1 MKTKM
6 LFFGAIFIAFVTNL
20 YASHTHLY
28 LEDIQT
34 NPSFYYCS
42 TEYDSLIIHR
52 PENGNTDPI
61 WETPDIELIEDQ
73 DSVIVLSS
81 DQNGHWCF
89 YSEETEFIDFFIYF
103 VDPAYEPGNFEDL
116 NICTFSFSRILD
128 AQNTE
133 SYSTYLWSTGQTTRT
148 ISVDVP
154 DTYTVTITNACG
166 DEIFSKTITQGN
178 PNAPNLGSDQ
188 EFCLGESTT
197 LDPQSINVTSTL
209 WSTGATTSEIIVSE
223 SGSYWVHIEDEN
235 GCNGRDTINITI
247 IQTPS
252 QEILLATINTDP
264 LDPNYG
270 NNMITWEVDPLLVNS
285 IDSVYIYRE
294 MGTNNYVLVGGT
306 EYTDEEWSDEVNSI
320 AHAWKYKISL
330 VGDPC
335 GESVSSSSVQTIH
348 SWVSEFGGNY
358 TIQWDPY
365 VVDAKTTVTW
375 YKILSGNELNTLTVR
390 DSVSGSLHSVTLPST
405 TDSIFVV
412 GAELN
417 GAKSFNGLALSNKT
431 PNPTVTRVTTKTIAP
446 IFLIYPNPAFS
457 ELNIDI
463 GHEDFQ
469 IEVSTMLG
477 QVVLTEYNV
486 KTLNVSPLPQGIYII
501 SVSADGIVTKK
512 KFVKN

>member
-6 LFFGAIFIAFVTNL
+6 LFFGAIFIVLVNNL

-28 LEDIQT
+28 LEDTQT

-52 PENGNTDPI
+52 PENGNTNPI
-61 WETPDIELIEDQ
+61 WETPDVELIESQ

-81 DQNGHWCF
+81 DPNGHWCF

-103 VDPAYEPGNFEDL
+103 VSPAYEPANFEDL

-128 AQNTE
+128 AQN
-133 SYSTYLWSTGQTTRT
+133 YQYATYLWSTGQTTRT
-148 ISVDVP
+148 ISVDAP
-154 DTYTVTITNACG
+154 GTYTVTITNTCG
-166 DEIFSKTITQGN
+166 DMVFSKTITQNN
-178 PNAPNLGSDQ
+178 PNAPNLGPDQ
-188 EFCLGESTT
+188 EFCLGETT
-197 LDPQSINVTSTL
+197 ILDPQSTDVIYTL
-209 WSTGATTSEIIVSE
+209 WSTGSEDSQLVVEE
-223 SGSYWVHIEDEN
+223 SGTYWVHIEDEN
-235 GCNGRDTINITI
+235 GCNGRDTISITI

-264 LDPNYG
+264 LDPKYG
-270 NNMITWEVDPLLVNS
+270 NNMITWNVDPLLVTD
-285 IDSVYIYRE
+285 IDSLYIYRE
-294 MGTNNYVLVGGT
+294 MGTNNYVLIGGT
-306 EYTDEEWSDEVNSI
+306 EYENGEWSDEVNSI

-335 GESVSSSSVQTIH
+335 GESVFSSSVQTIH
-348 SWVSEFGGNY
+348 SWVSEYQGNY

-365 VVDAKTTVTW
+365 IVDSKTTVIW
-375 YKILSGNELNTLTVR
+375 YKILSGNGLNELTVR
-390 DSVSGSLHSVTLPST
+390 DSVSGSLTSVTLPST

-417 GAKSFNGLALSNKT
+417 GAKSFSGLALSNKT
-431 PNPTVTRVTTKTIAP
+431 HNPTVTRISTEVIAP
-446 IFLIYPNPAFS
+446 TFLLYPNPAS
-457 ELNIDI
+457 NELNIDI

-469 IEVSTMLG
+469 IEVSTLLG

-486 KTLNVSPLPQGIYII
+486 KTLNISSLPQGIYII
-501 SVSADGIVTKK
+501 SVSADGMVTNK